1 MLLRNSSLGFG
12 AFGGRGKLLSP
23 GETAGPSTALR
34 SGRDDNS
41 VEAGMEATEKS
52 LSLQQKCHPDRK
64 RTWVKQD
71 RTQPSQRPAFFS
83 FPSPRMEC
91 FFSESRMLFLNA
103 ITPGYKAFL
112 VLERLQDSPSASAGP
127 SVTPSADERPSSV
140 LQDIRDITAR
150 QPMPN
155 CATTM
160 VCGSLVSIT
169 VSLSNCFA

>member
-1 MLLRNSSLGFG
+1 LSQPCAQSQYPTFGPGRQARTTIAWIAVMLLRNSSLGFG

-23 GETAGPSTALR
+23 VETAGPSTALR

-127 SVTPSADERPSSV
+127 SVTPSTDERPHPYCK
-140 LQDIRDITAR
+140 TFE
-150 QPMPN
+150 
-155 CATTM
+155 T
-160 VCGSLVSIT
+160 
-169 VSLSNCFA
+169 